1 MRHAALRTTICAAW
15 CATSLLA
22 AADPAPKPLMR
33 DFIGVC
39 GHTVQFKPDLYAPV
53 CKVVRDYHPIEWDL
67 GKETDVPTT
76 FPLARNRV
84 DWSQVYGSWKKAGYH
99 VDASLMFESIP
110 QKTWKNVAKDAEAY
124 GLAFAKAFG
133 PSSTKLVDAAE
144 VGNEPGKWNDAD
156 YRVMFESMAKGLRAG
171 DPRLTIVTC
180 AADAEKS
187 GDYMKAMSCVQG
199 LEHLYDVI
207 NVHSYAQTENWPT
220 WRRSFPEDPKLLDYT
235 TRIDKLIAWR
245 DTHAKGKP
253 IWITEFGFDA
263 STKPAPKTGDFKGW
277 VDCTDEQQGQW
288 LVRSFLIFAR
298 MSVDKAYI
306 YFFNDSDEPMFHG
319 SSGITRNFQPKMS
332 YHAVA
337 HLNKTLGDYR
347 FAKTVTDKKGE
358 LCVDEYVH
366 GTDAKQRI
374 WVAWLPTG
382 SDKTQEHTL
391 TGLPGKVVKAERMP
405 LASGDEAAKATF
417 TAKGADVTLT
427 VGESP
432 TYLWIQAP

>member
-1 MRHAALRTTICAAW
+1 MRFAALTLLSCAFGV
-15 CATSLLA
+15 A
-22 AADPAPKPLMR
+22 AIAAEQPKPLMK
-33 DFIGVC
+33 DFIGLN
-39 GHTVQFKPDLYAPV
+39 GHTVQFKPDLYHPV
-53 CKVVRDYHPIEWDL
+53 CTVVRDYHPVEWDL

-76 FPLARNRV
+76 FPMARNRV
-84 DWSQVYGSWKKAGYH
+84 DWSQVYGSWRKAGYF
-99 VDASLMFESIP
+99 VDVSLMFETIKQSD
-110 QKTWKNVAKDAEAY
+110 WKDVPRDAKAC

-133 PSSTKLVDAAE
+133 PSSTKLVDSAE

-156 YRVMFESMAKGLRAG
+156 YRIMFEAMASGLRAG
-171 DPRLTIVTC
+171 DPKLTIVTC

-245 DTHAKGKP
+245 DAHAKGKP
-253 IWITEFGFDA
+253 IWVTEFGYDA
-263 STKPAPKTGDFKGW
+263 STKPAPKTGDFKSW
-277 VDCTDEQQGQW
+277 VDVTDEQQGQW
-288 LVRSFLIFAR
+288 LVRSFLVFAR

-306 YFFNDSDEPMFHG
+306 YFFNDSDEPSFHA
-319 SSGITRNFQPKMS
+319 SSGITRNWQPKPA

-337 HLNKTLGDYR
+337 HLNKSLGEYR
-347 FAKTVTDKKGE
+347 FAKTVTNKAGE
-358 LCVDEYVH
+358 LQVDEYVH
-366 GTDAKQRI
+366 GSDAKQRV
-374 WVAWLPTG
+374 WVAWLASG
-382 SDKTQEHTL
+382 ADKTQEVTL
-391 TGLPGKVVKAERMP
+391 PKVPGKVTKAERMP
-405 LASGDEAAKATF
+405 LAAGVDTAKATF
-417 TAKGADVTLT
+417 TAKGSDVTLT

>member
-1 MRHAALRTTICAAW
+1 MRFAALTLLTCAFG
-15 CATSLLA
+15 TA
-22 AADPAPKPLMR
+22 ASAAEHPKPLMK
-33 DFIGVC
+33 DFIGLN
-39 GHTVQFKPDLYAPV
+39 GHTVQFKPELYGPV
-53 CKVVRDYHPIEWDL
+53 CKVVRDYHPVEWDL

-76 FPLARNRV
+76 FPFARNRV

-99 VDASLMFESIP
+99 INASLMFETIE
-110 QKTWKNVAKDAEAY
+110 QKVWKDVPRDAKAY

-144 VGNEPGKWNDAD
+144 VGNEPGKWSDAD
-156 YRVMFESMAKGLRAG
+156 YRTMFEAMATGLRAG
-171 DPRLTIVTC
+171 DPKLTIVTC

-235 TRIDKLIAWR
+235 SRIEKLIAWR
-245 DTHAKGKP
+245 DANAKGKP
-253 IWITEFGFDA
+253 IWVTEFGYDA

-277 VDCTDEQQGQW
+277 VDVTDDQQGQW
-288 LVRSFLIFAR
+288 LVRSFLVFAR

-319 SSGITRNFQPKMS
+319 SSGITRNWQPKPAF
-332 YHAVA
+332 HAVA
-337 HLNKTLGDYR
+337 HLNKSLGEYR
-347 FAKTVTDKKGE
+347 FAKTITNKAGE
-358 LCVDEYVH
+358 LQVDEYVN
-366 GTDAKQRI
+366 GSDAKQHL
-374 WVAWLPTG
+374 WVTWLASG
-382 SDKTQEHTL
+382 ADKTQEVTL
-391 TGLPGKVVKAERMP
+391 SKLPGKVTKAERTP
-405 LASGDEAAKATF
+405 LAVGDDAAKAAF
-417 TAKGADVTLT
+417 TAKGGNVTLT